1 MAGARHAAGGQPRIV
16 PRPTELR
23 GRGPLA
29 KETDLILLPT
39 ASSSSPTAAAGGRER
54 GGRTRRGRREGREG
68 DSRRLRRTRGYS
80 DTDDTSHRSD
90 VVRVRS
96 SPKDDTRAGLGA
108 APVRPL
114 PGDLLV
120 LQRVR
125 RSRHESVPRRDGG
138 EGEDGR
144 KTRRTA
150 EQARRASS
158 AVRRRRRWTSEQ
170 GRDVLVL
177 WRSESEGQSE
187 SVRRRQEDGGGESEG
202 RVDHFQLSY
211 VTSKPSGGSARLPS
225 PGGPEDVDV
234 SLPPAA
240 LRGLGC

>member
-125 RSRHESVPRRDGG
+125 QSRHESVPGGMEGKARMGGRREGRQSKPGGRAAQSAGG
-138 EGEDGR
+138 EGGR
-144 KTRRTA
+144 ANRAGTCSYFGEASPKDRASPSAGGRRTV
-150 EQARRASS
+150 EESPKDELITSS
-158 AVRRRRRWTSEQ
+158 
-170 GRDVLVL
+170 
-177 WRSESEGQSE
+177 
-187 SVRRRQEDGGGESEG
+187 
-202 RVDHFQLSY
+202 
-211 VTSKPSGGSARLPS
+211 
-225 PGGPEDVDV
+225 
-234 SLPPAA
+234 
-240 LRGLGC
+240 